1 MRRGP
6 RAAPRPGLS
15 RREMLSSASGAV
27 LAAFSVRVVEAANRI
42 GSGRD
47 IDRRAA
53 AIVAKMTPDERFQL
67 LSGGVGFANP
77 LVHIAKPEGSLG
89 TSGFVRGMPRLGIPS
104 LHETDGTLGVANRG
118 NKRPGDVATQLPS
131 GLAIGATFDPVL
143 ARTAGVVLG
152 AETRAK
158 GFNVVLGGMAQ
169 VIREPRGGRNFESPS
184 EDPLLVGR
192 ISGAMIAGTQ
202 SQRVAATTKHLA
214 VNVQETGRS
223 VQNAV
228 IDPDALRE
236 SDMLAF
242 GIAIEEG
249 RPAAVM
255 AAYNRINGQWSTES
269 SLLADVV
276 KGEWGYPGW
285 IMSDWGATHSAVP
298 AALAGLDQ
306 ESGHEFDEQQWFGK
320 PLREAVAAGV
330 VPQARIDDMN
340 RRIIRSLIASGV
352 YDDPPR
358 PGGSI
363 DWEGHATV
371 TERIAQAGIVLLKNE
386 GECLPLPSRGTVLLV
401 GGHADKGVLSGGG
414 SAQVLPKGGIAYSEK
429 LGSGLVADASEMIYI
444 PSVPLEAFTAEMPGL
459 HFLFDDGRDIARAA
473 TAARA
478 VDFAIVFAVKP
489 SAEALDSPGLD
500 LPFGQNDLIA
510 AVAAANP
517 RTTVVLETG
526 NAVLM
531 PWLNQVCSVIAA
543 WFPGQRGAQ
552 ALAAIVSG
560 RISPS
565 GRTPISWPATLDEL
579 PRPILPGW
587 SPDVGVD
594 LAVGKRPEPFDVHYH
609 EGSDVGYRWHERSRH
624 APLFPFGHGLTYS
637 TFRYSDLMV
646 ETVRGKL
653 YVSVTLEN
661 NGRRSATEVPQVYVA
676 PPGRTHR
683 LVGWE
688 RVTLAPGQKR
698 KARIEADG
706 RILASRFKGAWHFLP
721 GDYRIFVGPS
731 AGTPLLASMLKARDA
746 AKLVLPRGQLLNE
759 RPADDRAARPSKH
772 RFRAGD
778 TRRA

>member
-1 MRRGP
+1 
-6 RAAPRPGLS
+6 
-15 RREMLSSASGAV
+15 MLVSASGAV
-27 LAAFSVRVVEAANRI
+27 LAACSAGPALAADSI
-42 GSGRD
+42 GSERD

-53 AIVAKMTPDERFQL
+53 AIVAKMTQDERFQL

-89 TSGFVRGMPRLGIPS
+89 TSGFIRGIPRLGIPS

-131 GLAIGATFDPVL
+131 GLAIGATFDPEL
-143 ARTAGVVLG
+143 ARAAGMVLG
-152 AETRAK
+152 AEARAK

-169 VIREPRGGRNFESPS
+169 LIREPRGGRNFESPG

-249 RPAAVM
+249 RPAAIM

-276 KGEWGYPGW
+276 KGEWGYRGW
-285 IMSDWGATHSAVP
+285 IMSDWGATHSAAP
-298 AALAGLDQ
+298 SALAGLDQ

-330 VPQARIDDMN
+330 APQARIDDMN
-340 RRIIRSLIASGV
+340 HRIIRSLIATGV

-363 DWEGHATV
+363 DWEAHAAI
-371 TERIAQAGIVLLKNE
+371 TERIEQAGIVLLKNE
-386 GECLPLPSRGTVLLV
+386 GGCLPLPRIGTVLLV

-414 SAQVLPKGGIAYSEK
+414 SAQVAPKGGIAYREK
-429 LGSGLVADASEMIYI
+429 VGTGLVADASEMIYT

-459 HFLFDDGRDIARAA
+459 RFAFDDGSDIARVT
-473 TAARA
+473 TAAQA
-478 VDFAIVFAVKP
+478 ADFAIVFAVKP
-489 SAEALDSPGLD
+489 SAEALDSPDLD

-510 AVAAANP
+510 AVAAANR

-531 PWLNQVCSVIAA
+531 PWLDQVRSVVAA

-560 RISPS
+560 RVSPS
-565 GRTPISWPATLDEL
+565 GRTPISWPASLGEL
-579 PRPILPGW
+579 PRPVLPGW

-594 LAVGKRPEPFDVHYH
+594 LAVGKRPQPFDIHYT
-609 EGSDVGYRWHERSRH
+609 EGSDVGYRWYERSNRK
-624 APLFPFGHGLTYS
+624 PLFPFGHGLTYS
-637 TFRYSDLMV
+637 KFRYSDLAV
-646 ETVRGKL
+646 ETDRGRL
-653 YVSVTLEN
+653 QVSVTIEN
-661 NGRRSATEVPQVYVA
+661 RGRRSATEVPQVYA
-676 PPGRTHR
+676 AAPGRTHR

-698 KARIEADG
+698 KARIKADG
-706 RILASRFKGAWHFLP
+706 RVLASRFKGKWQLIP
-721 GDYRIFVGPS
+721 GDYGIFVGPS
-731 AGTPLLASMLKARDA
+731 AGMPLLASVLKAHDA
-746 AKLVLPRGQLLNE
+746 AKLALLQ
-759 RPADDRAARPSKH
+759 R
-772 RFRAGD
+772 
-778 TRRA
+778 